1 MKLNYKRT
9 FLVGFAFLSIC
20 AFWQM
25 YDTVIP
31 LILRDTY
38 GMADGPAG
46 IIMGLDNAV
55 ALFLLPLFG
64 SVSDGNRAP
73 KWVWFSLLGV
83 GVVSGLLSYLS
94 GTAAAGAWLNA
105 AFPSAALLAGSLEI
119 FELITEILAS
129 ICAAALVVLP
139 LMTSLARKCAK
150 LGRRIPYILFGTIGA
165 VLSMA
170 VLQYAEHY
178 LGLLFFGAALGILLI
193 FMGAYRS
200 PAVALMPDVTPKP
213 LRSKGNAVINLMGAV
228 GGAFSL
234 VAINLL
240 VQENV
245 TGEREYLYLFL
256 AVGVL
261 MLIAALTVVF
271 TVPEHKFVQEM
282 RDINYG
288 VSQEEDQSKSIEVDG
303 KQKLPPAVRRSLI
316 LILAT
321 ITLWFFGYNAVTTAF
336 SKFATKMWASG
347 LEHVSNCLLVA
358 TAAAIISYM
367 PIGFLASRIGRKK
380 TIIIG
385 LIVAAACF
393 AFGAFYAQ
401 TFSLALYV
409 MFAAVGFAQAAVT
422 VNTFPMVW
430 EISRYGNVGKYT
442 GYYYTCSMAA
452 QIVTPIVSG
461 YLLQYVGYNSLF
473 PYAAFFVA
481 LAIIPVALTKY
492 GDSKPGA
499 PKDKLEAFEGA
510 DD

>member
-9 FLVGFAFLSIC
+9 FLVGFAFLSIS
-20 AFWQM
+20 AFWQL
-25 YDTVIP
+25 YDTIIP

-38 GMADGPAG
+38 HMGDGPAG
-46 IIMGLDNAV
+46 IIMGLDNVV

-64 SVSDGNRAP
+64 SVSDGNRSP
-73 KWVWFSLLGV
+73 KWVWFAMLGAGLV
-83 GVVSGLLSYLS
+83 TGAVSFLTGLPS
-94 GTAAAGAWLNA
+94 TAAWLVQV
-105 AFPSAALLAGSLEI
+105 FPWISTSLSTI
-119 FELITEILAS
+119 ELISEILAS

-139 LMTSLARKCAK
+139 LMTTLARASAK

-170 VLQYAEHY
+170 ILQYAEHY

-193 FMGAYRS
+193 FMGSYRS

-213 LRSKGNAVINLMGAV
+213 LRSKGNAIINLMGAV

-240 VQENV
+240 VSERV
-245 TGEREYLYLFL
+245 TGQREYLYLFL

-261 MLIAALTVVF
+261 MLLAALTVVF
-271 TVPEHKFVQEM
+271 TVPEHKYVQEM

-288 VSQEEDQSKSIEVDG
+288 VSEEEDQSKAVDVNG
-303 KQKLPPAVRRSLI
+303 KEKLPPAVRTSLL

-347 LEHVSNCLLVA
+347 LNQVANCLLIA
-358 TAAAIISYM
+358 TAAAIVSYL
-367 PIGFLASRIGRKK
+367 PIGFFASRIGRKK

-385 LIVAAACF
+385 LVIATACF
-393 AFGAFYAQ
+393 IFGAIGANNF
-401 TFSLALYV
+401 TPMLYV
-409 MFAAVGFAQAAVT
+409 MFAAIGFAQAAVT

-461 YLLQYVGYNSLF
+461 YLLQYLGYGTLF
-473 PYAAFFVA
+473 PYAAIFVA
-481 LAIIPVALTKY
+481 LAIIPVVLTKY
-492 GDSKPGA
+492 GDSKPGK
-499 PKDKLEAFEGA
+499 PQSKLEALQGA

>member
-9 FLVGFAFLSIC
+9 FLVGFAFLSIS

-25 YDTVIP
+25 YDTIIP

-38 GMADGPAG
+38 HMGDGPAG
-46 IIMGLDNAV
+46 IIMGLDNVV

-73 KWVWFSLLGV
+73 KWVWPAMLCAGIV
-83 GVVSGLLSYLS
+83 TGALSFLT
-94 GTAAAGAWLNA
+94 G
-105 AFPSAALLAGSLEI
+105 SAATSTFLAAKLPWIANSLPTI
-119 FELITEILAS
+119 ELISEILAS
-129 ICAAALVVLP
+129 ICVAALAVLP
-139 LMTSLARKCAK
+139 LMTWLARITAK

-165 VLSMA
+165 VLTMA
-170 VLQYAEHY
+170 VLQFAEHY
-178 LGLLFFGAALGILLI
+178 LSLLYFGAALGILLI
-193 FMGAYRS
+193 FMGSYRS

-234 VAINLL
+234 VAIKVL
-240 VQENV
+240 VRESV
-245 TGEREYLYLFL
+245 TGNREYLYLFL
-256 AVGVL
+256 TVGIL
-261 MLIAALTVVF
+261 MLLAAVIVAL
-271 TVPEHKFVQEM
+271 TVPEHKYVQEM

-288 VSQEEDQSKSIEVDG
+288 VSEEEDQSKAIEVDG
-303 KQKLPPAVRRSLI
+303 KEKLPPAVRTSLL

-336 SKFATKMWASG
+336 SKFATQMWGATLSQAA
-347 LEHVSNCLLVA
+347 NCLLVA
-358 TAAAIISYM
+358 TAAAIISYL

-385 LIVAAACF
+385 LLLAVACF
-393 AFGAFYAQ
+393 VFGAVGAR
-401 TFSLALYV
+401 TFTAALYV

-430 EISRYGNVGKYT
+430 EISRFGNVGKYT

-452 QIVTPIVSG
+452 QIITPIVSG
-461 YLLQYVGYNSLF
+461 YLLQYVGYNTLF
-473 PYAAFFVA
+473 PYAAIFVG

-492 GDSKPGA
+492 GDSKPTQ
-499 PKDKLEAFEGA
+499 PKSKLEAMQGA

>member
-9 FLVGFAFLSIC
+9 FLVGFAFLSIS

-38 GMADGPAG
+38 LLGDGPAG
-46 IIMGLDNAV
+46 IIMGLDNVV

-73 KWVWFSLLGV
+73 KSVWFIMLGA
-83 GVVSGLLSYLS
+83 GLVTGAISYLTGS
-94 GTAAAGAWLNA
+94 AATSAWLVASLPWIAN
-105 AFPSAALLAGSLEI
+105 SLATI
-119 FELITEILAS
+119 ELICEILAS

-139 LMTSLARKCAK
+139 LMTALARASAK
-150 LGRRIPYILFGTIGA
+150 LGRRIPFILFGTIGA

-170 VLQYAEHY
+170 VLQYAEHF

-213 LRSKGNAVINLMGAV
+213 VRSKGNAIINLMGAV
-228 GGAFSL
+228 GGASSL
-234 VAINLL
+234 VAIKLL
-240 VQENV
+240 VSETASGQP
-245 TGEREYLYLFL
+245 EYLYLFL
-256 AVGVL
+256 AIGVL
-261 MLIAALTVVF
+261 MILAALTVVF
-271 TVPEHKFVQEM
+271 TVPENKYVQEM

-288 VSQEEDQSKSIEVDG
+288 VSEEEDQGKAVEVDG
-303 KQKLPPAVRRSLI
+303 KQKLPPAVRNSLL

-347 LEHVSNCLLVA
+347 LEHVANCLLIA
-358 TAAAIISYM
+358 TGAAIVSYL

-380 TIIIG
+380 TIILG
-385 LIVAAACF
+385 LLIAVACF
-393 AFGAFYAQ
+393 IFGAVGAK
-401 TFSLALYV
+401 TFTPLLYV
-409 MFAAVGFAQAAVT
+409 MFAAIGFAQAAVT

-430 EISRYGNVGKYT
+430 EISRFGNVGKYT

-461 YLLQYVGYNSLF
+461 YLLQYVGYNTLF
-473 PYAAFFVA
+473 PYAAVFVA
-481 LAIIPVALTKY
+481 LAILPVALAKY
-492 GDSKPGA
+492 GDSKPSK
-499 PKDKLEAFEGA
+499 PKDKLEAMQGA

>member
-9 FLVGFAFLSIC
+9 FLVGFAFLSIS

-38 GMADGPAG
+38 SLPDGPAG
-46 IIMGLDNAV
+46 IIMGLDNVV

-73 KWVWFSLLGV
+73 KWVWFAMLGAGIV
-83 GVVSGLLSYLS
+83 TGAISWLTGS
-94 GTAAAGAWLNA
+94 AATSAWLVA
-105 AFPSAALLAGSLEI
+105 TLPWISGSLATI
-119 FELITEILAS
+119 ELICEILAS
-129 ICAAALVVLP
+129 ICAAALIVLP
-139 LMTSLARKCAK
+139 LMTTLARASAK
-150 LGRRIPYILFGTIGA
+150 LGRRIPFILFGTIGA

-170 VLQYAEHY
+170 ILQYAEHY

-213 LRSKGNAVINLMGAV
+213 LRSKGNAIINLMGAV

-234 VAINLL
+234 VAIKML
-240 VQENV
+240 VRETASGQ
-245 TGEREYLYLFL
+245 TEYLYLFL
-256 AVGVL
+256 TIGIL
-261 MLIAALTVVF
+261 MILAALTVVF
-271 TVPEHKFVQEM
+271 TVPENKYVKEM

-288 VSQEEDQSKSIEVDG
+288 VSEEEDQGKAVEVDG
-303 KQKLPPAVRRSLI
+303 KEKLPPAVRTSLL

-321 ITLWFFGYNAVTTAF
+321 IMLWFFGYNAVTTAF
-336 SKFATKMWASG
+336 SKFATKMWSSG
-347 LEHVSNCLLVA
+347 LEHVANCLLVA
-358 TAAAIISYM
+358 TACAIVSYI

-385 LIVAAACF
+385 LIIATACF
-393 AFGAFYAQ
+393 IFGAVGAQ
-401 TFSLALYV
+401 KFSPFLYV
-409 MFAAVGFAQAAVT
+409 MFGAIGFAQAAVT

-430 EISRYGNVGKYT
+430 EISRFGNVGKYT

-461 YLLQYVGYNSLF
+461 YLLQYVGYNTLF
-473 PYAAFFVA
+473 PYAAIFVG

-499 PKDKLEAFEGA
+499 PKDKLEAMAGA

>member
-25 YDTVIP
+25 YDTIIP

-38 GMADGPAG
+38 SLPDGPAG
-46 IIMGLDNAV
+46 IIMGLDNVV

-73 KWVWFSLLGV
+73 KWVWFAMLGA
-83 GVVSGLLSYLS
+83 GVVTGALSWVTGS
-94 GTAAAGAWLNA
+94 AVSSAWLA
-105 AFPSAALLAGSLEI
+105 VRLPWIAGSLDI
-119 FELITEILAS
+119 IELISEILAS

-139 LMTSLARKCAK
+139 LMTSLARACAK
-150 LGRRIPYILFGTIGA
+150 LGRRIPYIPFGTLGA

-170 VLQYAEHY
+170 VLQYAEHF

-240 VQENV
+240 VFESV
-245 TGEREYLYLFL
+245 SGEREYLYLFL

-261 MLIAALTVVF
+261 MLLAALMVTL
-271 TVPEHKFVQEM
+271 TVPEHKYVQEM

-288 VSQEEDQSKSIEVDG
+288 VTEEEDQSKVIDVNGD
-303 KQKLPPAVRRSLI
+303 QKLPKDVRTSLVLI
-316 LILAT
+316 LTT
-321 ITLWFFGYNAVTTAF
+321 IALWFFGYNAVTTAF
-336 SKFATKMWASG
+336 SKYATKMWSSG

-358 TAAAIISYM
+358 TAAAIVSYL

-385 LIVAAACF
+385 LIAATVCFIFGAVAA
-393 AFGAFYAQ
+393 Q
-401 TFSLALYV
+401 NFSPALYV

-461 YLLQYVGYNSLF
+461 YLLQYVGYNTLF
-473 PYAAFFVA
+473 PYAALFVA

-492 GDSKPGA
+492 GDSKPGK

>member
-9 FLVGFAFLSIC
+9 FLVGFAFLSIS
-20 AFWQM
+20 AFWQL
-25 YDTVIP
+25 YDTIIP

-38 GMADGPAG
+38 ALPDGPAG
-46 IIMGLDNAV
+46 IIMGLDNVV

-64 SVSDGNRAP
+64 SVSDGNRSP
-73 KWVWFSLLGV
+73 KWAWFAMLGAGLV
-83 GVVSGLLSYLS
+83 TGAVSVLTGMPAS
-94 GTAAAGAWLNA
+94 AAWLTA
-105 AFPSAALLAGSLEI
+105 TLPWIAGSLPTI
-119 FELITEILAS
+119 ELISEILAS

-139 LMTSLARKCAK
+139 VMTLLARACAK

-170 VLQYAEHY
+170 VLMYTEHF

-213 LRSKGNAVINLMGAV
+213 VRSKGNAIINLMGAV

-240 VQENV
+240 V
-245 TGEREYLYLFL
+245 GERAGGLREYVYLFL

-261 MLIAALTVVF
+261 MLLAALVVVF
-271 TVPEHKFVQEM
+271 TVPEHKYVQQM

-288 VSQEEDQSKSIEVDG
+288 VSEEDDQSKAVEVDG
-303 KQKLPPAVRRSLI
+303 KEKLPPAVRTSLL

-347 LEHVSNCLLVA
+347 LEHVANCLLIA
-358 TAAAIISYM
+358 TAAAIVSYL

-380 TIIIG
+380 TIVIG
-385 LIVAAACF
+385 LLVATVCF
-393 AFGAFYAQ
+393 VFGAVGAK
-401 TFSLALYV
+401 TFTPMLYV

-452 QIVTPIVSG
+452 QIVTPVISG
-461 YLLQYVGYNSLF
+461 YLLQYVGYGTLF
-473 PYAAFFVA
+473 PYAAIFVA
-481 LAIIPVALTKY
+481 LAIIPVVLTKY
-492 GDSKPGA
+492 GDSKPGK
-499 PKDKLEAFEGA
+499 PKSKLEAMQGA